1 MPLLGEYAN
10 IRVTNTLNPVT
21 HGQQA
26 LSSMDV
32 LNKAR
37 MAGLTHLLTLSFHM
51 FVKSAINETIAG
63 RDT

>member
-10 IRVTNTLNPVT
+10 IRVINVLNPVT

-32 LNKAR
+32 LNRAR
-37 MAGLTHLLTLSFHM
+37 MAVLHIFLHFH
-51 FVKSAINETIAG
+51 FTCL
-63 RDT
+63 